1 MADNIQDIEVLG
13 DLLGQSDAIAN
24 LIEAQGAFDAAY
36 AAFRAEDAKQFQAV
50 IERAQLLI
58 HCDRI
63 CHWIRTKECL
73 FLCLALAGPP
83 TPTTTPTASLDPRV
97 LANAIARLGR
107 DEKLVRRVADIL
119 ANRDQAG
126 FAEILKQLE
135 IQPYAHL
142 FCHWLCT
149 IRYRL
154 VCRWICQVGAI
165 ERPVLWIELQ
175 AAARAIAALAGNERA
190 FRAAVA
196 ASTAGDAAKLGTAI
210 SGAGLALRCHWV
222 CEFFCSWRCVLA
234 CLTLTQPFP
243 FADVGEGPAQIRE
256 ARQFADAI
264 VKLAQSQTDLMRFSV
279 AVGAGNVESWSAL
292 IKQYGFERFAIQL
305 CHWICGW
312 RCGRFC
318 KLVCGS
324 IDYHPWFT
332 HIGDFSITG
341 DISGATGRTVAPRG
355 GHGGPDFGFFGG
367 MSLRGFCPKKD
378 PAHPTEDMAY
388 RFLFQPAGAAQPTPI
403 GPGFVAE
410 VLVGT
415 RYTLWNG
422 DPNTLQT
429 VRIRGTGATT
439 PTPPTP
445 TADPTPPDHFIV
457 PDAQGWVPVDQRAL
471 DDAFS
476 GYLLGFS
483 SAAAIVPNG
492 AAATAVAAGTA
503 VPVADQKNGVDCAII
518 FQATRVSTIATV
530 NGGAA
535 PDYTNQI
542 AKVRINNWAQVDLL
556 DLLQFHTSGGTPC
569 SPLSSAL
576 DIEYSVDHELI
587 AAWSIGLSTA
597 APGVSLTSPPP
608 PPSTPR
614 GGAGTH
620 HEDISTWPTC
630 SYTVTLTTRR
640 RLTNGLSDDPNAYNS
655 KTFCIGRG
663 GARPA

>member
-1 MADNIQDIEVLG
+1 MADRDQDIAVLG
-13 DLLGQSDAIAN
+13 DLLGQTDAVAD
-24 LIEAQGAFDAAY
+24 LLRSQGAFDEAY
-36 AAFRAEDAKQFQAV
+36 AAFRAEDAKRFQAI
-50 IERAQLLI
+50 IEREQLLPF
-58 HCDRI
+58 CERI
-63 CHWIRTKECL
+63 CHWIRTKECV
-73 FLCLALAGPP
+73 FLCLHLAGPP
-83 TPTTTPTASLDPRV
+83 APATGLDPRV
-97 LANAIARLGR
+97 LAKAIARLGE
-107 DEKLVRRVADIL
+107 DEKLVRQLEDILLKRDRQGFADIL
-119 ANRDQAG
+119 KR
-126 FAEILKQLE
+126 LE

-154 VCRWICQVGAI
+154 VCRWICHRGPI
-165 ERPVLWIELQ
+165 EKPVLWTELQ
-175 AAARAIAALAGNERA
+175 LAARAITALLKDENA

-196 ASTAGDAAKLGTAI
+196 ASTAGDTAKLQAAI
-210 SGAGLALRCHWV
+210 GSARLALRCHWV
-222 CEFFCSWRCVLA
+222 CEFFCSWRCVLN
-234 CLTLTQPFP
+234 CLTLARPFP
-243 FADVGEGPAQIRE
+243 FKEIEGPVQIRE
-256 ARQFADAI
+256 ARDFAEML
-264 VKLAQSQTDLMRFSV
+264 VKLAQSPTELMRLSV
-279 AVGAGNVESWSAL
+279 AVGTGNADAWGGLV
-292 IKQYGFERFAIQL
+292 KQLKLERFAIQL
-305 CHWICGW
+305 CHWLCGW
-312 RCGRFC
+312 RCVHFC
-318 KLVCGS
+318 RLVCVN

-341 DISGATGRTVAPRG
+341 DISAASGLTVAPRG
-355 GHGGPDFGFFGG
+355 GHGGPDFAFFGA

-378 PAHPTEDMAY
+378 PAHPAEDMAY

-410 VLVGT
+410 MLVGT
-415 RYTLWNG
+415 RYTFWNG

-429 VRIRGTGATT
+429 VRIRGTGATS

-457 PDAQGWVPVDQRAL
+457 PDAEGWVAVDQRAL

-476 GYLLGFS
+476 GYLMGLN

-492 AAATAVAAGTA
+492 TATTGATAGTA
-503 VPVADQKNGVDCAII
+503 VPPGDQKNSVDCAII
-518 FQATRVSTIATV
+518 FQATRVGTIGTV
-530 NGGAA
+530 NGGGA

-542 AKVRINNWAQVDLL
+542 GKVRINNWSEVALL

-569 SPLSSAL
+569 SPLSSDL

-620 HEDISTWPTC
+620 HENISTWPTC

-640 RLTNGLSDDPNAYNS
+640 RLTNGLNDDPNRQTS

-663 GARPA
+663 SRTG